1 MPSKPMTDY
10 INHKY
15 PVAEKPIQSVLTQVN
30 EILTRVSNI
39 ERELSDMRITANN
52 IGIVSASLVVLRTAD
67 LCRSWS
73 QRVNLRQIRQKV
85 TIHLQEGA
93 CRQTKAFPGRCAR

>member
-1 MPSKPMTDY
+1 MSSKPMTEY

-39 ERELSDMRITANN
+39 EQELKDMRNKANT
-52 IGIVSASLVVLRTAD
+52 IGKDYLEQSMVHLECGTPYEMLPELA
-67 LCRSWS
+67 
-73 QRVNLRQIRQKV
+73 RQSS
-85 TIHLQEGA
+85 
-93 CRQTKAFPGRCAR
+93 

>member
-1 MPSKPMTDY
+1 MSSKPMTEY

-39 ERELSDMRITANN
+39 EQELKDMRNKANT
-52 IGIVSASLVVLRTAD
+52 IGKDYLEQSMVHLECGAPSVLRVG
-67 LCRSWS
+67 S
-73 QRVNLRQIRQKV
+73 IR
-85 TIHLQEGA
+85 
-93 CRQTKAFPGRCAR
+93 

>member
-1 MPSKPMTDY
+1 MPNKPMTDY

-39 ERELSDMRITANN
+39 ERELSDMRNTANN
-52 IGIVSASLVVLRTAD
+52 IGKDCLEQSMVHLECGTPYEMLPELA
-67 LCRSWS
+67 
-73 QRVNLRQIRQKV
+73 RQS
-85 TIHLQEGA
+85 T
-93 CRQTKAFPGRCAR
+93 CS